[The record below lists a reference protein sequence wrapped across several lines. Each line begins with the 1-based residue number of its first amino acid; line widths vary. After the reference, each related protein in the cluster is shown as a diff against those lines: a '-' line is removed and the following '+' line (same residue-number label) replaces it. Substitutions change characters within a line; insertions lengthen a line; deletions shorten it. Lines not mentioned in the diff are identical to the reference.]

1 MVDFR
6 NILMHSFSITER
18 CLVDSMEWRI
28 PMEDFNI
35 LEIGKVS
42 EETEG
47 NPVRDLEGFDPNSS
61 S

>member
-1 MVDFR
+1 
-6 NILMHSFSITER
+6 
-18 CLVDSMEWRI
+18 
-28 PMEDFNI
+28 MEDFNI